1 MINADLH
8 GIGNRNIMMLCYVY
22 YIRHFR
28 DISRIQ
34 SPLRPASPSAHKDGP
49 SDTSVERRNS
59 PSVRMP
65 FPLCRRVGSHSTNAC
80 VGCSSGADGRPVVG
94 L

>member
-34 SPLRPASPSAHKDGP
+34 SPLRPASPFADGP
-49 SDTSVERRNS
+49 RATLVSSEEILPQPEYRFRSV
-59 PSVRMP
+59 
-65 FPLCRRVGSHSTNAC
+65 VGS
-80 VGCSSGADGRPVVG
+80 GRIPQMPV
-94 L
+94 